1 MKILKLPFIL
11 AQLPIPELLFTPDD
25 ELPDWLHTLLL
36 AILVSPPAI
45 WLFWFGF
52 SALFSGRLEPL
63 PGPDFGQYFFGPNA
77 LLGKPARI
85 AGISL
90 ITLGFAYLAIAAKFS
105 RFAEEGKRWRYL
117 PWLLI
122 GVAILLAKLV
132 KH

>member
-1 MKILKLPFIL
+1 M
-11 AQLPIPELLFTPDD
+11 LFTPDH

-36 AILVSPPAI
+36 AILVSPPVI

-90 ITLGFAYLAIAAKFS
+90 ITLGLAYLTIAARFS
-105 RFAEEGKRWRYL
+105 RFADERKRWRLL
-117 PWLLI
+117 PWLLL

-132 KH
+132 KHILPV

>member
-1 MKILKLPFIL
+1 M
-11 AQLPIPELLFTPDD
+11 LFTPDD

-36 AILVSPPAI
+36 AILVSPPVI

-52 SALFSGRLEPL
+52 SALFIGRLEPL

-90 ITLGFAYLAIAAKFS
+90 ITLGFAYLTVAARFS
-105 RFAEEGKRWRYL
+105 RFAAERKRWRLL
-117 PWLLI
+117 PWLLL